1 MAHMWGTEEN
11 LWESVLSFLHVGS
24 KNRSRVF
31 RLGSKRLYPL
41 SHLSSPLF
49 ILNLLRANLFLPVCH
64 TLRLKTQ
71 CVSKCHRKCV
81 RKSGHTIFVS
91 LPSPP
96 ACSHLRT
103 CDSRTGQSSAGF
115 LREAE
120 VGHVLDLNMVISLSW
135 LEHDFWKS
143 LEIRVLR
150 GHAGGCSLVCSP

>member
-24 KNRSRVF
+24 KNRSRVV

-49 ILNLLRANLFLPVCH
+49 MLNLLRANLFPPVCH

-71 CVSKCHRKCV
+71 CVSKCHSKCV

-103 CDSRTGQSSAGF
+103 CDSRTGQSSAVF

-143 LEIRVLR
+143 LESMALR

>member
-24 KNRSRVF
+24 KNRSRVV

-71 CVSKCHRKCV
+71 CHSKCV
-81 RKSGHTIFVS
+81 RKSSCLCPRH
-91 LPSPP
+91 LPAATCAPVTPGQDSP
-96 ACSHLRT
+96 LQ
-103 CDSRTGQSSAGF
+103 DS
-115 LREAE
+115 
-120 VGHVLDLNMVISLSW
+120 
-135 LEHDFWKS
+135 
-143 LEIRVLR
+143 
-150 GHAGGCSLVCSP
+150 